1 MPREISSC
9 RICHHRQLV
18 PLLHLGEQ
26 CLTGIFP
33 KSPDEPITRGPLELV
48 KCDGDDSCGLVQLR
62 HSYDSAE
69 MYGADYGYRSS
80 LNKSMVAHLRAKV
93 AKLTAMAPPQPG
105 DIVLDIGSNDGT
117 LLSFYPPGLTAVG
130 MDPTAAKFR
139 EFYQP
144 HIEVIADF
152 FSAANFKAQFGTRKA
167 KLITSIAMFYDLDEP
182 MQFVAQVAEILDDD
196 GIWHFE
202 QSYLPSMLAANAY
215 DTVCHEHVEYYA
227 LAQIRW
233 MMDRC
238 GLKIIAI
245 EQNDINGGSFAVTV
259 AKTSSRH
266 REDTAAVA
274 AMLAA
279 EARQGLHTLAPY
291 EAFRSRVFHHRDAL
305 LALLADLSRQG
316 ASVLGYGAS
325 TKGNVILQFCGITTA
340 QIPFIAEVNPDKFGK
355 ITPGTHIPIVSE
367 AEAHAMKPDCLLVMP
382 WHFRDNLVQR
392 EAAYLQRGGRM
403 IFPLPEIQIVGQQGG

>member
-9 RICHHRQLV
+9 RICNHRQLV
-18 PLLHLGEQ
+18 SLLHLGEQ

-33 KSPDEPITRGPLELV
+33 KSADEKITRGPLELV
-48 KCDGDDSCGLVQLR
+48 KCDGDDACGLVQLR

-105 DIVLDIGSNDGT
+105 DLVLDIGSNDGT
-117 LLSFYPPGLTAVG
+117 LLSFYPPGPTPVG
-130 MDPTAAKFR
+130 MDPTAEKFR

-202 QSYLPSMLAANAY
+202 QSYLPTMLAANAY

-227 LAQIRW
+227 LAQIQW

-259 AKTSSRH
+259 AKASSRH

-279 EARQGLHTLAPY
+279 EASQGLHTLAPY
-291 EAFRSRVFHHRDAL
+291 QAFRERVFRHRDAL
-305 LALLADLSRQG
+305 LALLAELSRQG

-355 ITPGTHIPIVSE
+355 FTPGTHIPIISE
-367 AEAHAMKPDCLLVMP
+367 TEAHAMKPDCLLVMP
-382 WHFRDNLVQR
+382 WHFRDNLVKR
-392 EAAYLQRGGRM
+392 EAAYLQRGGKM

>member
-9 RICHHRQLV
+9 RICNNRQV
-18 PLLHLGEQ
+18 VSLLHLGEQ

-33 KSPDEPITRGPLELV
+33 KSPDEQITRGPLELV
-48 KCDGDDSCGLVQLR
+48 KCDGADACGLVQLR

-80 LNKSMVAHLRAKV
+80 LNKSMVEHLRAKV
-93 AKLTAMAPPQPG
+93 AKLTAKVPPQPG

-117 LLSFYPPGLTAVG
+117 LLSFYPPGPTAVG

-139 EFYQP
+139 KYYEP

-152 FSAANFKAQFGTRKA
+152 FSAANFKARFGAGKA

-227 LAQIRW
+227 LAQIKW

-238 GLKIIAI
+238 GLKIIAV
-245 EQNDINGGSFAVTV
+245 ELNDINGGSFAVTV
-259 AKTSSRH
+259 AKASSRH

-274 AMLAA
+274 AMLAM
-279 EARQGLHTLAPY
+279 EASQGLHTLAPY
-291 EAFRSRVFHHRDAL
+291 QAFRERVFHHREAL
-305 LALLADLSRQG
+305 LALLAELSRQG

-340 QIPFIAEVNPDKFGK
+340 QIPFIAEVNPDKFGRF
-355 ITPGTHIPIVSE
+355 TPGTHIPIISE
-367 AEAHAMKPDCLLVMP
+367 TEAHAMKPDCLLVMP
-382 WHFRDNLVQR
+382 WHFKANLVQR
-392 EAAYLQRGGRM
+392 EAAYLQRGGKM
-403 IFPLPEIQIVGQQGG
+403 IFPLPEIQVVRQQGG

>member
-33 KSPDEPITRGPLELV
+33 KSADEKITRGPLELV
-48 KCDGDDSCGLVQLR
+48 KCDGDDACGLVQLR

-152 FSAANFKAQFGTRKA
+152 FSAENFKAQFGARKA

-182 MQFVAQVAEILDDD
+182 MQFVEQVAEILDGE

-202 QSYLPSMLAANAY
+202 QSYLPAMLAANAY

-382 WHFRDNLVQR
+382 WHFRDNLVKR